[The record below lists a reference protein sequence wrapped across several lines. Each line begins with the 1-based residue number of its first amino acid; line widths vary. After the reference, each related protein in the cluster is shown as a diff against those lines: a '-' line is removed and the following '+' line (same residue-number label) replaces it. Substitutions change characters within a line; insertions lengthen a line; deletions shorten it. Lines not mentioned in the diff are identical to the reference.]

1 MAGRI
6 AFSGPGRGDAQHDG
20 CHARTDRGA
29 HANTASTSG
38 ASCRGS
44 ATMRCSCASHPGAG
58 CVMQSIGTHGC
69 DRYNRHRPQRRT
81 ARAAGRIRFAAVGI
95 KPGTKTG
102 VKPAARGKLS
112 DNARLPP
119 RGVSPLLTSPCPAPY
134 AGRLGRSPLFAT
146 GASSRRPLRP
156 CGRIRR
162 MNSLYQPSVTVGA
175 RCQPN
180 VPVGPVPAD
189 ADFRACNSLL
199 LNFRGKQLAPG
210 ASKITVY
217 RLLPAQA
224 ARFQDPTDC

>member
-1 MAGRI
+1 VGPAGAAHSTWLRRPDGPRGPCEYGFNKRRDVPRERDG
-6 AFSGPGRGDAQHDG
+6 ALFLRFPSGRRVRDAGHRS
-20 CHARTDRGA
+20 AR
-29 HANTASTSG
+29 H
-38 ASCRGS
+38 
-44 ATMRCSCASHPGAG
+44 
-58 CVMQSIGTHGC
+58 

-81 ARAAGRIRFAAVGI
+81 ARAAGRIRFAAA
-95 KPGTKTG
+95 G
-102 VKPAARGKLS
+102 VSLAALGKFS
-112 DNARLPP
+112 GNARLPP

-224 ARFQDPTDC
+224 ARFRDPTDF